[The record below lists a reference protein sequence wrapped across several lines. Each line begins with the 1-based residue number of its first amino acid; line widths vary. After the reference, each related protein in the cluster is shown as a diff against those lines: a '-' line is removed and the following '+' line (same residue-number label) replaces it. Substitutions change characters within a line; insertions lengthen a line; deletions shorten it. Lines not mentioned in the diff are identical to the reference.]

1 MTQAITSLRREGK
14 RTIEPTQQA
23 EDEWK
28 SNMNTMVEY
37 TLFPYTN
44 SWWNTSNIPGKRAE
58 NQNYILGITTFEKE
72 CREKLEKRQ
81 GFEVAD

>member
-1 MTQAITSLRREGK
+1 MVQAIVSLRREGK
-14 RTIEPTQQA
+14 TTIEPTQQA

-28 SNMNTMVEY
+28 CKLNTMVEK

-58 NQNYILGITTFEKE
+58 NQIYILGVSTYEQE
-72 CREKLEKRQ
+72 CREKLEKWQ
-81 GFEVAD
+81 GFEIAA